1 MLAEQLLINTA
12 FTKILDISG
21 LVTKTAFI
29 TKIGEVE
36 NKIPDVNRLA
46 NETAFNKSPEVSGLV
61 TNTVFNIKIGEI
73 EKKDFLFM
81 LNKLLLLNLIDVLV
95 KYSKQY

>member
-12 FTKILDISG
+12 FTKILDIG
-21 LVTKTAFI
+21 ELVTKTAFI

-36 NKIPDVNRLA
+36 NKILDVSRLA

>member
-21 LVTKTAFI
+21 FVTKTAFI

-36 NKIPDVNRLA
+36 NKIPDVSRLA
-46 NETAFNKSPEVSGLV
+46 NETAFNK
-61 TNTVFNIKIGEI
+61 
-73 EKKDFLFM
+73 
-81 LNKLLLLNLIDVLV
+81 
-95 KYSKQY
+95 

>member
-21 LVTKTAFI
+21 FVTKTAFI

-36 NKIPDVNRLA
+36 NKIPDVSRLA

-73 EKKDFLFM
+73 HSCWM
-81 LNKLLLLNLIDVLV
+81 NYYRWI
-95 KYSKQY
+95 

>member
-12 FTKILDISG
+12 FTKILDIG
-21 LVTKTAFI
+21 ELVTKTAFI

-36 NKIPDVNRLA
+36 NKILDVSRLA

-73 EKKDFLFM
+73 EKKDFLAM
-81 LNKLLLLNLIDVLV
+81 LNKLLLMNLIDVLV

>member
-12 FTKILDISG
+12 FTKILDIG
-21 LVTKTAFI
+21 ELVTKTAFI

-36 NKIPDVNRLA
+36 NKILDVSRLA

-73 EKKDFLFM
+73 EKKDFLVM
-81 LNKLLLLNLIDVLV
+81 LNKLLLMNLIDVLV

>member
-12 FTKILDISG
+12 FTKILDIG
-21 LVTKTAFI
+21 ELVTKTAFI

-36 NKIPDVNRLA
+36 NKILDVSRLA

-61 TNTVFNIKIGEI
+61 TNTVINIKIGEI
-73 EKKDFLFM
+73 EKKDFLVM
-81 LNKLLLLNLIDVLV
+81 LNKLLLMNLIDVLV